1 MAEPILLAEMVSDF
15 KQGFPDVPLASELD
29 ITEWKQA
36 DPNAAPADRPL
47 FVTLPLVKVGTKSQN
62 GLNWGRP
69 EAEHLVK
76 EINDK
81 RPEGGLGHTP
91 FDKRSTEYK
100 LPSLRWVG
108 AMLDESGTVWGKA
121 YVPKYAS
128 DVREFFIDAK
138 RSRARVGTS
147 VYGMQGDVG
156 LRDMKLENI
165 DIGHPDRISH
175 PIAAAVPKLTSEM
188 NDNQTEKQE
197 GDKNP
202 MPEQNELKLVSE
214 LTSAKDAALTQVSQ
228 LTTQIGAKDSLIAE
242 MKGKVETLASVE
254 KLVAE
259 FAGSTVAEKI
269 GKLVSELSDLRKAQ
283 QKTQIDKWIAEAIK
297 AVELESLRPTIIAQM
312 GEIDSEAK
320 AKARVEELLKREDIK
335 VIAEALAY
343 KSAGPNAFVGN
354 KNSGKEANSLKN
366 LNNPE
371 TIAEARQWAG
381 I

>member
-1 MAEPILLAEMVSDF
+1 M
-15 KQGFPDVPLASELD
+15 K
-29 ITEWKQA
+29 TE
-36 DPNAAPADRPL
+36 
-47 FVTLPLVKVGTKSQN
+47 S
-62 GLNWGRP
+62 
-69 EAEHLVK
+69 
-76 EINDK
+76 
-81 RPEGGLGHTP
+81 
-91 FDKRSTEYK
+91 
-100 LPSLRWVG
+100 
-108 AMLDESGTVWGKA
+108 
-121 YVPKYAS
+121 
-128 DVREFFIDAK
+128 
-138 RSRARVGTS
+138 
-147 VYGMQGDVG
+147 
-156 LRDMKLENI
+156 
-165 DIGHPDRISH
+165 
-175 PIAAAVPKLTSEM
+175 
-188 NDNQTEKQE
+188 TEKQE

-202 MPEQNELKLVSE
+202 MPEQNEGKLVAELAEAKTKALQQVSD
-214 LTSAKDAALTQVSQ
+214 LTSEKTRQDA
-228 LTTQIGAKDSLIAE
+228 LISE

-283 QKTQIDKWIAEAIK
+283 QKTQIDGWIAEAVK

-320 AKARVEELLKREDIK
+320 AKSRVEELLKRDDIK

-354 KNSGKEANSLKN
+354 KNSAKDANSLKN